1 MYLTIKDIIHSKREA
16 GTVTYHFQRQPCIDY
31 GSAGRKRKKPFS
43 TLWNLIKRVYTMS
56 GTITGRNDDNRKNRR
71 EVAIGMTGTQTF
83 IVTYENNEVIEGAV
97 KKNHG

>member
-1 MYLTIKDIIHSKREA
+1 
-16 GTVTYHFQRQPCIDY
+16 
-31 GSAGRKRKKPFS
+31 
-43 TLWNLIKRVYTMS
+43 MS

>member
-1 MYLTIKDIIHSKREA
+1 MEVLEE
-16 GTVTYHFQRQPCIDY
+16 
-31 GSAGRKRKKPFS
+31 KKPYS
-43 TLWNLIKRVYTMS
+43 TLWNFIDRVYEMS

-71 EVAIGMTGTQTF
+71 EVAIGMTGAQTF